1 MKSLFVTLLALT
13 VGSAFAGE
21 ALFTPGTCTGSARTG
36 RGPVKVKV
44 TFSPDAI
51 TAVKIVRHSETPGI
65 AAKALREMPERI
77 LAAQTDKVDT
87 VSGAT
92 LTCRAIRRA
101 AAQCINNHRT
111 K

>member
-1 MKSLFVTLLALT
+1 MKALFVILLALT
-13 VGSAFAGE
+13 VGSALAGE

-51 TAVKIVRHSETPGI
+51 TAVKIARHNETPGI
-65 AAKALREMPERI
+65 AAKALKQMPERI

-92 LTCRAIRRA
+92 LTSRAILRA

>member
-1 MKSLFVTLLALT
+1 MTLLALT

-44 TFSPDAI
+44 IFSPDAI
-51 TAVKIVRHSETPGI
+51 TAVKIARHSETPGI
-65 AAKALREMPERI
+65 AAKALKQMPERI

-92 LTCRAIRRA
+92 LTSRAIRRA

>member
-1 MKSLFVTLLALT
+1 MKALFVTLLALT

-65 AAKALREMPERI
+65 AAKALKQMPERI

-87 VSGAT
+87 VSVAT
-92 LTCRAIRRA
+92 LTSRAIQRV

>member
-13 VGSAFAGE
+13 VGSAFGGE
-21 ALFTPGTCTGSARTG
+21 ALFAPGTCTGSARTG

-65 AAKALREMPERI
+65 AAKALKQMPERI

-92 LTCRAIRRA
+92 LTSRAIRRA

>member
-1 MKSLFVTLLALT
+1 MKALFVTLLALT

-65 AAKALREMPERI
+65 AAKALKQMPERI
-77 LAAQTDKVDT
+77 LAEQTDKVDT

-92 LTCRAIRRA
+92 LTSRAIRRA

>member
-1 MKSLFVTLLALT
+1 MTLLALT
-13 VGSAFAGE
+13 VGSAVAGE
-21 ALFTPGTCTGSARTG
+21 VLYTPGTCTGSARTG

-44 TFSPDAI
+44 TFSADAI
-51 TAVKIVRHSETPGI
+51 TAVKIARHSETPGI
-65 AAKALREMPERI
+65 AAKALKQMPERI

-92 LTCRAIRRA
+92 LTSRAIRRA
-101 AAQCINNHRT
+101 AAQCINTHRT

>member
-21 ALFTPGTCTGSARTG
+21 ALFTPGICTGSARTG

-65 AAKALREMPERI
+65 AAKALKQMPERI

>member
-1 MKSLFVTLLALT
+1 MKALLVTILVLASL
-13 VGSAFAGE
+13 SAEAGD

-36 RGPVKVKV
+36 RGPVKVEV
-44 TFSPDAI
+44 TFSTEAI
-51 TAVKIVRHSETPGI
+51 TAVKITRHSETPGI
-65 AAKALREMPERI
+65 AAKALKQMPERI

-92 LTCRAIRRA
+92 LTSRAIRRA
-101 AAQCINNHRT
+101 AAQCINKHRT

>member
-1 MKSLFVTLLALT
+1 MTLLALT

-65 AAKALREMPERI
+65 AAKALKQMPERI
-77 LAAQTDKVDT
+77 LAAQTDKGDT

-92 LTCRAIRRA
+92 LTSRAIRRA

>member
-1 MKSLFVTLLALT
+1 MTLLALT

-44 TFSPDAI
+44 TFSRDAI
-51 TAVKIVRHSETPGI
+51 TAVKIARHSETPGI
-65 AAKALREMPERI
+65 AAKALKQMPERI

-92 LTCRAIRRA
+92 LTSRAIRRA
-101 AAQCINNHRT
+101 AAQCINTHRT

>member
-1 MKSLFVTLLALT
+1 M
-13 VGSAFAGE
+13 
-21 ALFTPGTCTGSARTG
+21 
-36 RGPVKVKV
+36 KVKV

-51 TAVKIVRHSETPGI
+51 TAVKIARHNETPGI
-65 AAKALREMPERI
+65 AAKALKQMPERI

-92 LTCRAIRRA
+92 LTSRAILRA
-101 AAQCINNHRT
+101 AAQCINKHRT

>member
-1 MKSLFVTLLALT
+1 MTLLALT

-51 TAVKIVRHSETPGI
+51 TAVKIARHSETPGI
-65 AAKALREMPERI
+65 AAKALKQMPERI

-92 LTCRAIRRA
+92 LTSRAIRRA

>member
-1 MKSLFVTLLALT
+1 MTLLAFT

-65 AAKALREMPERI
+65 AAKALKQMPERI

-92 LTCRAIRRA
+92 LTSRAIRRA

>member
-1 MKSLFVTLLALT
+1 MKALFMTLLALT

-65 AAKALREMPERI
+65 AAKALEKIPERI

-92 LTCRAIRRA
+92 LTSRAIRRA
-101 AAQCINNHRT
+101 AAQCINQHRT

>member
-1 MKSLFVTLLALT
+1 MTLLALT

-65 AAKALREMPERI
+65 AAKALKQMPERI

-92 LTCRAIRRA
+92 LTSRAIRRA

>member
-1 MKSLFVTLLALT
+1 MKALFVTLLALT
-13 VGSAFAGE
+13 VGSAFASE

-51 TAVKIVRHSETPGI
+51 TAVKIAHHNETPGI
-65 AAKALREMPERI
+65 AAKALKQMPERI
-77 LAAQTDKVDT
+77 LVAQTDKVDT

-92 LTCRAIRRA
+92 LTSRAILRA
-101 AAQCINNHRT
+101 AAQCINKHRT

>member
-1 MKSLFVTLLALT
+1 MTLLAIT

-44 TFSPDAI
+44 TFSRDAI
-51 TAVKIVRHSETPGI
+51 TAVKIARHSETPGI
-65 AAKALREMPERI
+65 AAKALKQMPERI

-92 LTCRAIRRA
+92 LTSRAIRRA
-101 AAQCINNHRT
+101 AAQCINKHRT

>member
-1 MKSLFVTLLALT
+1 MTLLALT

-65 AAKALREMPERI
+65 AAKALKQMPERI

-92 LTCRAIRRA
+92 LSSHAIRRA

>member
-21 ALFTPGTCTGSARTG
+21 ALFTPGTCTGFARTG
-36 RGPVKVKV
+36 QGPVKVKV

-65 AAKALREMPERI
+65 AAKALKQMPERI

-92 LTCRAIRRA
+92 LTSRAIRRA

>member
-1 MKSLFVTLLALT
+1 MKALFVTLLALT
-13 VGSAFAGE
+13 VGSALAGE
-21 ALFTPGTCTGSARTG
+21 ALFTPGTYTGSARTG
-36 RGPVKVKV
+36 RGPVKFKV
-44 TFSPDAI
+44 NFSPDAI

-65 AAKALREMPERI
+65 AAKALKQMPERI

-92 LTCRAIRRA
+92 LSSHAIRRA